1 MALSY
6 TYSGIL
12 QVEKLRKKKKA
23 EVMVSQENNPFPES
37 NTAMVLPYHAGETE
51 DSRINT
57 CVMGLTHRPSESEQC
72 IGQYATQMNALL
84 RESYKN

>member
-1 MALSY
+1 
-6 TYSGIL
+6 
-12 QVEKLRKKKKA
+12 
-23 EVMVSQENNPFPES
+23 MVSQENNPFPES

-51 DSRINT
+51 DLRINT

>member
-12 QVEKLRKKKKA
+12 QVEKLRKKKA

-51 DSRINT
+51 NSRINT

-72 IGQYATQMNALL
+72 IGQYATQMNALP

>member
-12 QVEKLRKKKKA
+12 QVEKLRKKKA

>member
-1 MALSY
+1 MALNY

-12 QVEKLRKKKKA
+12 QVEKLRKKKA

>member
-12 QVEKLRKKKKA
+12 QVEKLRKKKA

-51 DSRINT
+51 NSRINT
-57 CVMGLTHRPSESEQC
+57 CVIGLTHRPSESEQC

>member
-12 QVEKLRKKKKA
+12 QVEKLRKKKA

-51 DSRINT
+51 NSRINT